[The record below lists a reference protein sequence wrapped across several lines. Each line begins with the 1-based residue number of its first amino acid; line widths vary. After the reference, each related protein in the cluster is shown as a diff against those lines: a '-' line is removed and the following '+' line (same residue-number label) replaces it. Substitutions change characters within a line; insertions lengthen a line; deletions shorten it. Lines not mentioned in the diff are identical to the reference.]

1 MSDLPPITDVEMQT
15 ITEYAQSYTVVIV
28 RRGANHD
35 GPDAASLRTEH
46 TRRMY
51 ALRAAGQLAVVLA
64 VRDDSPVEGIAIFD
78 CVPETVAS
86 VMADDP
92 AVIAGVLDYDIHQ
105 AQGFPNDSLRP
116 R

>member
-1 MSDLPPITDVEMQT
+1 MPDLPQITDAEMQT
-15 ITEYAQSYTVVIV
+15 IGEYAQSYTVVIV
-28 RRGANHD
+28 RPGAAHD
-35 GPDAASLRTEH
+35 SSDAQRLRTEH

-51 ALRAAGQLAVVLA
+51 ALRADGKLAVILA
-64 VRDDSPVEGIAIFD
+64 TRDDPKVTGIAIFD
-78 CVPETVAS
+78 CAPETVGE

-92 AVIAGVLDYDIHQ
+92 AVQAGVLDYDIHT